1 MEQAFIDLHLSLEL
15 QRKVKHLSNRIGDD
29 SQHRLLID
37 ELRSAIVDRDQNRV
51 GLLLNQG
58 LTEFGVLHP
67 LVAIAQSWETIRE
80 VFHALGLD
88 DETRLATLNDIN
100 LWIAHHA
107 EANNGKQGLSRVF
120 WVNRLVTARILQF
133 GRLQFEE
140 RVFPY
145 PATVYQ
151 DFGLEFIA
159 LSNGELTLDRDGYP
173 TKDENKITRTTVG
186 RELIDLSS
194 GSIGE
199 ERIDASLLTK
209 VLDEQSRVLFVH
221 IPASGPLDPHLV
233 EEALRKAEA
242 FFGRGWVYVCT
253 SWLLDPALEKV
264 VDSESNILSFNR
276 RFSKLPVFFE
286 YPQLFERVF
295 SCNDEASVLSAD
307 ATTSLQKNV
316 QSALRRGVVFRTMG
330 GFFLA

>member
-1 MEQAFIDLHLSLEL
+1 MEQAFGDLNLSSDLR
-15 QRKVKHLSNRIGDD
+15 RKVKHLSNRIGDD

-37 ELRSAIVDRDQNRV
+37 ELKSAIVDRDQNRV

-58 LTEFGVLHP
+58 LTEFGALHP
-67 LVAIAQSWETIRE
+67 LVAIAQVWETIGE

-107 EANNGKQGLSRVF
+107 EANNGERGLSRVF
-120 WVNRLVTARILQF
+120 WINRLVTARIIQF

-140 RVFPY
+140 RLFPY

-159 LSNGELTLDRDGYP
+159 LSNGGLTLDRDGYP
-173 TKDENKITRTTVG
+173 TKDENKITRTTLG
-186 RELIDLSS
+186 REPIDLSS

-199 ERIDASLLTK
+199 ERIDPSSLTK
-209 VLDEQSRVLFVH
+209 VLDEHSRVLFVH
-221 IPASGPLDPHLV
+221 IPASGPLEPQLV

-242 FFGRGWVYVCT
+242 FFGKGRAYVCT

-264 VDSESNILSFNR
+264 VDSGSNILSFNR

-286 YPQLFERVF
+286 APQLFERVF
-295 SCNDEASVLSAD
+295 FCNDEVSVLSAD

-316 QSALRRGVVFRTMG
+316 QKALQNGVVFRTMG
-330 GFFLA
+330 GFLLA